1 MLQTAWDQI
10 EKIYTLPHVNPQSIV
25 EFKQLKDSQSSHTKK
40 EGNPAHYCSFFLP
53 YDKEKGMIYLGHH
66 KKANDYIPPGG
77 HIEPGE
83 TPLEA
88 AIREAAEE
96 LGLTI
101 SPSQLEPWNLSVK
114 QINRPESG
122 CVAHYDIWFL
132 LHVKVQP
139 INYLQSE
146 YHNADWFK
154 IPDGLTKITRNPD
167 FAQII
172 SLLGQG

>member
-1 MLQTAWDQI
+1 MLQSAWDQI
-10 EKIYTLPHVNPQSIV
+10 EKIYALPHVDPQSIV
-25 EFKQLKDSQSSHTKK
+25 KFKQLKDSQTSHTKK

-66 KKANDYIPPGG
+66 KKADDFIPPGG

-88 AIREAAEE
+88 AIREASEE
-96 LGLTI
+96 LDLIVPPT
-101 SPSQLEPWNLSVK
+101 SLEPWNLSVK
-114 QINRPESG
+114 PINRPESG

-132 LHVKVQP
+132 LHLDVQP
-139 INYLQSE
+139 IKFLRSE
-146 YHNADWFK
+146 YYSADWFTV
-154 IPDGLTKITRNPD
+154 PAGLAQITRNPD